1 MSPTYAD
8 DRGAVVEARASAP
21 LELMWVLH
29 FLESGHEHEGAFAS
43 LEPLRQRFGAELTR
57 LRSDGLAQNS
67 TELVV
72 LAHSSGTLLDL
83 DLERFFARI
92 EDTAGNRSP
101 VPSLLSERPAEREI
115 VRVRLDRLRTERSVQ
130 ESYIA
135 LLSQVWSAVRDEWED
150 EGRPAAIAEAQRW
163 SRALADGGA
172 YRDLLGLSRLW
183 IGRPEMDEMADAA
196 APEGRLVLTPC
207 WFGGKIHL
215 VELEG
220 VVYAGRGIRH
230 GEPSYR
236 KMAAEISANVKAL
249 ADPTRLAILL
259 RLARQPASVTEIA
272 RQFKLSQPTVSA
284 HVQVLREAGLLDE
297 KAVGRSAELSASE
310 DGLRRLFSN
319 TEESLLRIFRS

>member
-8 DRGAVVEARASAP
+8 DRGGVLEGRASAP

-29 FLESGHEHEGAFAS
+29 FLESGHEHEGAYAS
-43 LEPLRQRFGAELTR
+43 LEPLRQRFGAELSR
-57 LRSDGLAQNS
+57 LRADGLAQNS

-83 DLERFFARI
+83 DLARFFARI
-92 EDTAGNRSP
+92 HDTAAKRSSL
-101 VPSLLSERPAEREI
+101 PSLLSERPAEREI
-115 VRVRLDRLRTERSVQ
+115 VRVRLERLRSDKSLR
-130 ESYIA
+130 ESYIE
-135 LLSQVWSAVRDEWED
+135 LLSRVWSAVRDEWED
-150 EGRPAAIAEAQRW
+150 QGRPAAIAEAQRW
-163 SRALADGGA
+163 SRALADGA
-172 YRDLLGLSRLW
+172 PYKELLGLSRLW
-183 IGRPEMDEMADAA
+183 IGRPEMDELADAA
-196 APEGRLVLTPC
+196 ATEGRLVLTPC

-215 VELEG
+215 VELDG
-220 VVYAGRGIRH
+220 IVYAGRGIRK

-284 HVQVLREAGLLDE
+284 HVQVLRDAGLLDE

-310 DGLRRLFSN
+310 EGLRRLLSS
-319 TEESLLRIFRS
+319 TEESLLRLFRS